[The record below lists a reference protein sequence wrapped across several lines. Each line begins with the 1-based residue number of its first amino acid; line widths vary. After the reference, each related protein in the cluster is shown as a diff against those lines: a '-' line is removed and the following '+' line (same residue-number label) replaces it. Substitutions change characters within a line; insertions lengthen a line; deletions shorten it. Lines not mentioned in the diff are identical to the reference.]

1 MMTETTGETIEDGV
15 CPSLLAVSFRSP
27 PGRWLTYEPDTSNI
41 LRHISGGRPGS
52 SITGITLDGQRLYSE
67 DSPLFIQPDLL
78 VDFSKRTAVGFV
90 FEITNP
96 ADEMPRARRML
107 AHLDSRAIRISEHG
121 VAVDGRPPRRNVY
134 YDNPSLEVLW
144 ADSDDYEVVLGQ
156 FDYGMWEFLYDTPT
170 PTLLDDGDDWS
181 VPVGLITSLEDIGYP
196 IEMSRDGFR
205 DLHVRFV

>member
-1 MMTETTGETIEDGV
+1 MREKPGEEIEDDV

-27 PGRWLTYEPDTSNI
+27 PGRWVTYEPDTSNI

-78 VDFSKRTAVGFV
+78 VDVSRRTAVGLV
-90 FEITNP
+90 FEITSP
-96 ADEMPRARRML
+96 SKELPRAKRML
-107 AHLDSRAIRISEHG
+107 AHLDSRAIRMSEHG
-121 VAVDGRPPRRNVY
+121 ITVDGRRPRRNVY

-144 ADSDDYEVVLGQ
+144 ADSEDYEVVLGQ
-156 FDYGMWEFLYDTPT
+156 FPNGMWEFLYDTPT

-181 VPVGLITSLEDIGYP
+181 IPVGLITSLDDIHYP
-196 IEMSRDGFR
+196 IEMSRKGFR
-205 DLHVRFV
+205 DLDVRFV

>member
-1 MMTETTGETIEDGV
+1 MLENSDGAIDEGL
-15 CPSLLAVSFRSP
+15 CPTRLAVTFRPP
-27 PGRWLTYEPDTSNI
+27 PGRWESF
-41 LRHISGGRPGS
+41 GRERIEGLPE
-52 SITGITLDGQRLYSE
+52 IEQARLYPGE
-67 DSPLFIQPDLL
+67 LLGVQPDLL
-78 VDFSKRTAVGFV
+78 VDVAKQTAVGMV

-96 ADEMPRARRML
+96 VDEVPRLKRML
-107 AHLDSRAIRISEHG
+107 VDLDSRAIRMSEHG
-121 VAVDGRPPRRNVY
+121 VAVDGRLPRRNVY

-156 FDYGMWEFLYDTPT
+156 FDYGMWSFLYDTPT

-205 DLHVRFV
+205 DLDVRFV